1 MKRLLFVLMM
11 AVLTLTN
18 VQAGG
23 VMYGGNGGH
32 SNSDSINDGFLVTI
46 DQVTSAVTVVGHPAG
61 VSRLR
66 GLAFDLTGAL
76 YATTQ
81 GPGGFPPPPGPITTS
96 SGVHQAN
103 QRLPC
108 FPQADRDPNRPPE
121 RRVLH
126 RESLPAELCCKTAPT
141 RTSSMSLLQSR
152 KAKENVPRLRA
163 QEEGSISRRLNAPCD
178 FPGLSSKLRRTMRTA
193 GWPSDDL
200 MQNALARF
208 STLPLDIDCGCKQ
221 TVIKAG
227 KGCPFRVEGSK

>member
-1 MKRLLFVLMM
+1 ME
-11 AVLTLTN
+11 ATAT
-18 VQAGG
+18 AIP
-23 VMYGGNGGH
+23 
-32 SNSDSINDGFLVTI
+32 SNDGFLVTI
-46 DQVTSAVTVVGHPAG
+46 DQVTGAVTVVGHPAG
-61 VSRLR
+61 VSRLT

-178 FPGLSSKLRRTMRTA
+178 FPGLRRTMRTA